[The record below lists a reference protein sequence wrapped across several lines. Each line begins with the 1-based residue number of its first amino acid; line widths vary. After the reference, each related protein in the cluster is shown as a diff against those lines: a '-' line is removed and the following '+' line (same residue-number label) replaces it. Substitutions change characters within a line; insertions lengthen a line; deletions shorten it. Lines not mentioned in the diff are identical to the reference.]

1 MKRLF
6 LILAIVASM
15 AASLASQQVHNA
27 KYPYE
32 PAFASVPDSLKGEV
46 INLTMRDS
54 RIYPGTVRAIQ
65 IYVPKQYDG
74 KTPACLLVC
83 MDGIIYRATTALNNM
98 IAAGEIPVMIGI
110 FINSGTICDADG
122 NVVRYNRSNEFDR
135 TDGTFARFL
144 EDEVLPLACKQKTSD
159 GRSILISDK
168 ACDRAITGA
177 SSGAIC
183 AFTAAWNRP
192 DMFSRVYSTV
202 GTFVSMRGGHEF
214 PALIRKTEPK
224 RLRIFLQ
231 DGVNDAWNPLFGE
244 WWEANQL
251 MESALDFSG
260 YELSFKW
267 DRGGHSITHG
277 TALFPDAMR
286 WLWKG
291 WPEEVGTGTSRNNML
306 TGLLENESEWKLL
319 AENIP
324 ADAVLSPAAEGVT
337 IVGGGEIRTADT
349 ISVSTGTK
357 ISKKNPAP
365 EYDPL
370 CAIYPGGIS
379 KAIIT
384 EGSNWIM
391 NYILVDGQMCYGEQF
406 YYIHGIPRQICFD
419 TAGNLY
425 AATETGVQVC
435 DHNGRVRAI
444 IPAPTF
450 KGGFGSIQSL
460 AFVGNHI
467 YVITAGRLYVRRFAH
482 IGCTDPYNTPIPK
495 SQGQG

>member
-6 LILAIVASM
+6 LAISIFVGM
-15 AASLASQQVHNA
+15 ALSCLSQQVHNA

-32 PAFASVPDSLKGEV
+32 PAFAQVADSLKGEV
-46 INLTMRDS
+46 LNISMNDS
-54 RIYPGTVRAIQ
+54 EIYPGTVRSIQ

-83 MDGIIYRATTALNNM
+83 MDGIIYRATTALNNL
-98 IAAGEIPVMIGI
+98 IANGEVPVMIGI
-110 FINSGTICDADG
+110 FINSGTIYDSEG
-122 NVVRYNRSNEFDR
+122 KVVRYNRSNEFDR

-144 EDEVLPLACKQKTSD
+144 EEEVIPLVCRQKTSD
-159 GRSILISDK
+159 GRSVLISDK
-168 ACDRAITGA
+168 PADRAITGA

-183 AFTAAWNRP
+183 AFTAAWVRP
-192 DMFSRVYSTV
+192 DLFSRVYSTV
-202 GTFVSMRGGHEF
+202 GTFVSMRGGHEYH
-214 PALIRKTEPK
+214 AIIRKTEPK

-291 WPEEVGTGTSRNNML
+291 WPAEVGTGSSRNDML
-306 TGLLENESEWKLL
+306 QSLLLDGSEWKLIS
-319 AENIP
+319 EDIP
-324 ADAVLSPAAEGVT
+324 TDAVLSPDGNGVR

-349 ISVSTGTK
+349 ASISVGIR

-365 EYDPL
+365 QYDPL
-370 CAIYPGGIS
+370 SAIYPGGVS
-379 KAIIT
+379 KAVIT
-384 EGSNWIM
+384 PGSNWIM
-391 NYILVDGQMCYGEQF
+391 NYILADGEMRFGEEY

-425 AATETGVQVC
+425 AATEQGVQVC

-444 IPAPTF
+444 LPVPTF
-450 KGGFGSIQSL
+450 KGGFGAVQSL
-460 AFVGNHI
+460 AFVGNHLF
-467 YVITAGRLYVRRFAH
+467 VITSGRLYVRKFAH
-482 IGCTDPYNTPIPK
+482 TGCTDPFNTPVPK